1 MEITRL
7 APENETEA
15 AALLAHA
22 MHHDPLFVWLFPDSD
37 ARASLLGHVMA
48 GLVAQGMADDRVL
61 VDRSGHSVSVWT
73 LRAPDD
79 ELPTDEL
86 PAEEGSTEDPP
97 ADRDHDHGIAEELFA
112 PYAERLDL
120 LKKEIDARTPT
131 DPHLYLSV
139 VATLPVAR
147 GRGLGGA
154 MLAHRLADARLPA
167 YLEASTERSRALYLR
182 HGFEDTAD
190 AIRLPDGPTLHPMLR
205 PA

>member
-1 MEITRL
+1 MITGMEITRL
-7 APENETEA
+7 APGNETEA

-37 ARASLLGHVMA
+37 ARASLLRHIMA

-73 LRAPDD
+73 LRAPAAG
-79 ELPTDEL
+79 LPT
-86 PAEEGSTEDPP
+86 EEGSAEDPS
-97 ADRDHDHGIAEELFA
+97 ADRDHGHGIAEELFA

-120 LKKEIDARTPT
+120 FKKEIDARTPT

-139 VATLPVAR
+139 VATLSVAR

-154 MLAHRLADARLPA
+154 MLAHRLADTRLPA